1 MKSKKLLLSTVV
13 GLLGI
18 ATYIIFS
25 SSSNASQGVMGSAN
39 SGAGCGS
46 CHGSASANTTV
57 TLEGIPAT
65 GYVSGTVYPVTLK
78 ITNSTKTKAGF
89 DLVFS
94 SGSISGNPTGTM
106 LMGTE
111 LHHTQKFS
119 AVSGVTSIN
128 FNWTAPTA
136 AAVTLKMAGNA
147 VNDNG
152 SNNGDEWAIATV
164 VFNKAIPASVANTI
178 GTKLNVYPN
187 PTSNNI
193 IISTTEKINS
203 VYAVDMLGKYT
214 ALQYNA
220 NGAEAYSINTSNL
233 TSGNYLLLVKGEKEN
248 FHAVFAKQ

>member
-39 SGAGCGS
+39 SGTGCGS

-128 FNWTAPTA
+128 FYWTAPTA

-152 SNNGDEWAIATV
+152 SNNGDEWAIETK

-193 IISTTEKINS
+193 IISTTEKINT

>member
-106 LMGTE
+106 LMMGTE

-193 IISTTEKINS
+193 IITINNLIIAIID
-203 VYAVDMLGKYT
+203 V
-214 ALQYNA
+214 
-220 NGAEAYSINTSNL
+220 IITSNNVIITL
-233 TSGNYLLLVKGEKEN
+233 ITIIITSN
-248 FHAVFAKQ
+248 AVIYYNQ